1 MGDPLCCADTSA
13 CPTFCPDND
22 DDDGDDDGDDSDTD
36 GSAMPMPLPNVTI
49 DGVNVTCPP
58 RDPAFTPTEPVQPLN
73 EPFSDCDGCNFMLDA
88 DGVVFREESEECVP
102 SACSQIVWFLNPI
115 SSIAN
120 GTFCGLSSLTKLQL
134 TQSDLTY
141 ILPGTFAD
149 MALLTQLQLQQNKL
163 GPIEPEAFQWGPAE
177 SLTKL
182 QLNENLL
189 DGVDLGTF
197 ANMTAL
203 EQLQLEQ
210 QLETFTTFPAGIF
223 ADLSS
228 VDELQL
234 PETSCV
240 PADSPPNVIQAIEA
254 SNDNLPP
261 CAL

>member
-1 MGDPLCCADTSA
+1 
-13 CPTFCPDND
+13 
-22 DDDGDDDGDDSDTD
+22 
-36 GSAMPMPLPNVTI
+36 MPLPNVTI

-149 MALLTQLQLQQNKL
+149 MALLTELQLQQNKL
-163 GPIEPEAFQWGPAE
+163 IGLSDATFAGLVSLNQLQLNQNEIGTIEPEAFQWGPAE

-240 PADSPPNVIQAIEA
+240 PADSPPNVIQAIEDD
-254 SNDNLPP
+254 NDNLPP

>member
-1 MGDPLCCADTSA
+1 
-13 CPTFCPDND
+13 
-22 DDDGDDDGDDSDTD
+22 
-36 GSAMPMPLPNVTI
+36 MPMPLPNVTI

-58 RDPAFTPTEPVQPLN
+58 RDPAFTPTEPVQPLD

-163 GPIEPEAFQWGPAE
+163 IGLSDATFAGLVSLNQLQLNQNEIGNIEPEAFQWGPAE
-177 SLTKL
+177 SLTQL
-182 QLNENLL
+182 QLNQNLL